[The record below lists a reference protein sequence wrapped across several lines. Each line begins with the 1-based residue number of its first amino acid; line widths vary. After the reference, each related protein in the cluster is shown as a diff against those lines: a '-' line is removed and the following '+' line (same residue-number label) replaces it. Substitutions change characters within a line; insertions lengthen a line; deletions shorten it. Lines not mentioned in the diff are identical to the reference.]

1 MRKQS
6 SSPAAT
12 PRGRNTRQK
21 RVVED
26 MLNHHEDFISAQE
39 LHLLIRGAGESVSL
53 ATVYR
58 ILQSYQQDGLVDVL
72 RTADGEALYRKCA
85 DPGHHHHL
93 VCRVCG
99 AAEEVQAPAVEKW
112 ADRIANEFG
121 FTDIEHTIEVFGL
134 CPRCTKK
141 KHTKAQ
147 PAHNQA

>member
-1 MRKQS
+1 MSKQS
-6 SSPAAT
+6 SSPAPA

-26 MLNHHEDFISAQE
+26 MLDRHEDFVSAQE
-39 LHLLIRGAGESVSL
+39 LHLLIRQAGESVSL

-99 AAEEVQAPAVEKW
+99 AAEEVQAPTVEKW
-112 ADRIANEFG
+112 ADRIAAEHG

-141 KHTKAQ
+141 HRANTAS
-147 PAHNQA
+147 A